1 MEMHVKNKLPKKKKK
16 LLKTFIDPKA
26 NAFATY
32 LQFLKVL
39 LY

>member
-1 MEMHVKNKLPKKKKK
+1 MHAKNKLPKKKKK
-16 LLKTFIDPKA
+16 FLKTFINPKV

-32 LQFLKVL
+32 PQFLKEL